1 MRELRQAARR
11 IQLYRAHTYNVSRA
25 LWPAR
30 MRRCIATTR
39 AAQRRRMIIMK
50 GMWWLRAAHAP
61 LLYML
66 FGALASALLIG
77 SVIMAALL
85 MHYWAMLL
93 IFGVLW
99 LAMIVVTARLL
110 SYEMS
115 HSTAP
120 VPSLYPV
127 RHTQPGLPVAPMLEF
142 PETPVPATP
151 LIRVLETIDLSASD
165 VEHFLGTPPPSQPSP
180 APKSEAGLPVDAPMP
195 EEKI

>member
-1 MRELRQAARR
+1 
-11 IQLYRAHTYNVSRA
+11 
-25 LWPAR
+25 
-30 MRRCIATTR
+30 
-39 AAQRRRMIIMK
+39 MIIMK
-50 GMWWLRAAHAP
+50 GLWWSRAARAP

-66 FGALASALLIG
+66 LGALASALLIG
-77 SVIMAALL
+77 TIVMAALL
-85 MHYWAMLL
+85 LHYWAILL
-93 IFGVLW
+93 ILGMLW

-120 VPSLYPV
+120 VPALQPV

-151 LIRVLETIDLSASD
+151 LIRVLETIDLSESD
-165 VEHFLGTPPPSQPSP
+165 VEHFLGTPPPSQSSP
-180 APKSEAGLPVDAPMP
+180 APKSEAGQPVDAPLP